1 MRRRTFSCALSVAAT
16 TLVVGLSG
24 AEAQQQG
31 FTNCSGTVF
40 STEEDFV
47 SPFGEE
53 HDGNPVISDGDLLAF
68 KPGGSVAICARNAD
82 LLRTGVLLEVE
93 GAMGLDAVDV
103 IDARAGIIAFSTE
116 LDEPF
121 GIFGHGDVLFP
132 DGTVI
137 PNAVLVANHPLRDN
151 AGLDAVHF
159 IGSRDRIREAIKLA
173 RSIGRDQLSD
183 DPQTFIERLKALEV
197 DIWFSV
203 EGTSEPPRGPAVLD
217 GDLLS
222 IFGGKVAP
230 QNVMLAPPIPAGI
243 LDRGVDFG
251 VDAVTADRRGNRER
265 IQFSTEILYRGRPE
279 PFTDGDVLKI
289 GGAVNITNE
298 TLLAPFKPRARFIGL
313 DALSFAPDGQTGMR
327 PHIDTL
333 CGDAFA
339 AFDFAADGLWRANF
353 ATMAPGDPPRRPC
366 GLWVPIGGTLP
377 IGLAADTGTL
387 TRFRVTYE
395 SLEAGPPLAGGIET
409 TWRIRTPL
417 LGFCTFATG
426 VTLSTDANGW
436 MDAADFVAA
445 RDGDP
450 AGPSGDG
457 SLGCANPHLRLA
469 VWNTKALPDSRE
481 NDLMQV
487 RLEWETTGS
496 GGPVASTNR
505 FNVQLDNILPQMPAY
520 PNNLEVRL
528 NDGSGT
534 KVPACG
540 EAPSGQSVFQVWA
553 DFKDD
558 HYWFFHLRVEG
569 GDPPISPSVP
579 SPSGDARHEY
589 FETPD
594 GPGPMGPL
602 KNTNDTGTVGMGL
615 VHLRNIDMAA
625 LFNESFKRCCYLL
638 RIRVYDAAIRHS
650 FGGINPSSSLSLN
663 DTVAITTFEAGG

>member
-1 MRRRTFSCALSVAAT
+1 MTKKIVSCILSAAAT
-16 TLVVGLSG
+16 AWVAG
-24 AEAQQQG
+24 AGIAQAQDQG
-31 FTNCSGTVF
+31 FDNCRGTIF

-47 SPFGEE
+47 SPVGED

-68 KPGGSVAICARNAD
+68 RPGGGVAICARNAD
-82 LLRTGVLLEVE
+82 LLRAGVLLEVE
-93 GAMGLDAVDV
+93 GSMGLDAVDV
-103 IDARAGIIAFSTE
+103 IDARAGVIAFSTE

-121 GIFGHGDVLFP
+121 GIFGHGDILFP
-132 DGTVI
+132 DGTII

-159 IGSRDRIREAIKLA
+159 IGSRDRIREAIRLA
-173 RSIGRDQLSD
+173 RSIGPEQLRE
-183 DPQTFIERLKALEV
+183 DPQTFIERIKALEV

-203 EGTSEPPRGPAVLD
+203 EGTSEPPGGPAILD

-222 IFGGKVAP
+222 VFGGKIAP
-230 QNVMLAPPIPAGI
+230 QSVMLSPPVPAGI

-289 GGAVNITNE
+289 GGTVDITNE
-298 TLLAPFKPRARFIGL
+298 TLLAPFKPRARFLGL
-313 DALSFAPDGQTGMR
+313 DALSFAPDGETGMR

-353 ATMAPGDPPRRPC
+353 ATMSPGDPPRRPC

-395 SLEAGPPLAGGIET
+395 SLEAGPPLAGGVET

-426 VTLSTDANGW
+426 VTLSTDASGW

-469 VWNTKALPDSRE
+469 VWNTTALPDDRE
-481 NDLMQV
+481 NDLMQI

-496 GGPVASTNR
+496 GGPVASTNT

-540 EAPSGQSVFQVWA
+540 EAPSGQSVFQVWSE
-553 DFKDD
+553 FKDA
-558 HYWFFHLRVEG
+558 HYWFFQIRLEG
-569 GDPPISPSVP
+569 GDPPISPVVP
-579 SPSGDARHEY
+579 SPSGDARHQY

-594 GPGPMGPL
+594 GPGPIGPL
-602 KNTNDTGTVGMGL
+602 KNTNDTGTVGLGL
-615 VHLRNIDMAA
+615 MHLRNIEMAA
-625 LFNESFKRCCYLL
+625 LFGESFQRCCYLL
-638 RIRVYDAAIRHS
+638 RIRVYDAAIRHT
-650 FGGINPSSSLSLN
+650 FGGINPSTSLDLN

>member
-1 MRRRTFSCALSVAAT
+1 MKRRMYPRVLSAAAT
-16 TLVVGLSG
+16 ALVAGL
-24 AEAQQQG
+24 AFAQAQEQG
-31 FTNCSGTVF
+31 FSDCRGLVF

-47 SPFGEE
+47 SPLGER

-68 KPGGSVAICARNAD
+68 LPGGNVAICARNAE

-121 GIFGHGDVLFP
+121 GIFGHGDILFP
-132 DGTVI
+132 DGTII
-137 PNAVLVANHPLRDN
+137 PNAVLVANHPLRSN

-159 IGSRDRIREAIKLA
+159 VGPLVRIREAIKLA
-173 RSIGRDQLSD
+173 REIGPEKLRE
-183 DPQTFIERLKALEV
+183 DPRSFIERLKEFEV

-203 EGTSEPPRGPAVLD
+203 EGTSEPPNGPAVLD

-222 IFGGKVAP
+222 VFGGKVAP
-230 QNVMLAPPIPAGI
+230 QNVMLSPPIPAGI

-265 IQFSTEILYRGRPE
+265 IQFSTEILYRGRPK

-289 GGAVNITNE
+289 GGSIDITNE
-298 TLLAPFKPRARFIGL
+298 TLVAPFKPRARFLGL
-313 DALSFAPDGQTGMR
+313 DALSLVRDGQTGMR

-339 AFDFAADGLWRANF
+339 AFDFATDGLWRANF

-366 GLWVPIGGTLP
+366 GLFVPIGGTLP
-377 IGLAADTGTL
+377 IGLSADTGTL
-387 TRFRVTYE
+387 TRFRVTFE
-395 SLEAGPPLAGGIET
+395 SLEPGTPLAGGIET
-409 TWRIRTPL
+409 KWRIRTPL

-469 VWNTKALPDSRE
+469 VWDTKALPNDRE
-481 NDLMQV
+481 NDLMQI

-496 GGPVASTNR
+496 GGPVASTNT
-505 FNVQLDNILPQMPAY
+505 FNVQLDNILPQMPPY
-520 PNNLEVRL
+520 PGNLEVRL

-540 EAPSGQSVFQVWA
+540 EAPSGQSVFQVWSE
-553 DFKDD
+553 FDD
-558 HYWFFHLRVEG
+558 EYYWFFNLRVEG
-569 GDPPISPSVP
+569 GDPPISPAVL

-602 KNTNDTGTVGMGL
+602 KNTDPTGTIGLGL

-625 LFNESFKRCCYLL
+625 LFDKSFKRCCYLL
-638 RIRVYDAAIRHS
+638 RIRVYDAAIRHT
-650 FGGINPSSSLSLN
+650 FGGINPSSSLDLN

>member
-1 MRRRTFSCALSVAAT
+1 MKRRMFSCVMSAAAT
-16 TLVVGLSG
+16 ALVAGLG
-24 AEAQQQG
+24 IAHAQEQG
-31 FTNCSGTVF
+31 FTNCRGTVF

-47 SPFGEE
+47 SPVGEA
-53 HDGNPVISDGDLLAF
+53 HDGNPVISDGDLLAYQ
-68 KPGGSVAICARNAD
+68 PGGSVAICARNPD
-82 LLRTGVLLEVE
+82 LLRPGVLLEVE

-121 GIFGHGDVLFP
+121 GIFGHGDILFP
-132 DGTVI
+132 DGTII
-137 PNAVLVANHPLRDN
+137 PNAVLVANHPLRAN

-159 IGSRDRIREAIKLA
+159 VGRSDAIREAIKLA
-173 RSIGRDQLSD
+173 ASIGRDQLTQ
-183 DPQTFIERLKALEV
+183 DPQTFIERIKELEV

-203 EGTSEPPRGPAVLD
+203 EGTSEPPNGPAVLD

-222 IFGGKVAP
+222 VFGSKIAP
-230 QNVMLAPPIPAGI
+230 QNVMLSPPIPAGI

-251 VDAVTADRRGNRER
+251 VDAVTGDRRGNRER
-265 IQFSTEILYRGRPE
+265 IQLSTEILYRGRPQ
-279 PFTDGDVLKI
+279 PFTDGDVLRI
-289 GGAVNITNE
+289 EGAIAITND
-298 TLLAPFKPRARFIGL
+298 TLLAPFKPRARFLGL
-313 DALSFAPDGQTGMR
+313 DALSLARDTDLGMR
-327 PHIDTL
+327 PHIDSL
-333 CGDAFA
+333 CGDPFA
-339 AFDFAADGLWRANF
+339 ASDFAADGLWRANF
-353 ATMAPGDPPRRPC
+353 ATMTPGDPPRRPC
-366 GLWVPIGGTLP
+366 GLWIPIGGTLP

-395 SLEAGPPLAGGIET
+395 SLEAGPPLAGGIQT
-409 TWRIRTPL
+409 TWRIRTPTVS
-417 LGFCTFATG
+417 GCNFSAG
-426 VTLSTDANGW
+426 ATLSTDPDGW

-450 AGPSGDG
+450 NGPSGDTVI
-457 SLGCANPHLRLA
+457 GCSNGHLRLA
-469 VWNTKALPDSRE
+469 VWDTKALPDDRE
-481 NDLMQV
+481 NDLMQI

-496 GGPVASTNR
+496 GGPVASPNT
-505 FNVQLDNILPQMPAY
+505 FNVQLDNILPMMPPY

-553 DFKDD
+553 EFRDD
-558 HYWFFHLRVEG
+558 YYWFFRLRVEG
-569 GDPPISPSVP
+569 GDPPISPFVP
-579 SPSGDARHEY
+579 SPSGDVRHEY

-602 KNTNDTGTVGMGL
+602 KNTDDTGTVGMGL

-625 LFNESFKRCCYLL
+625 LFGESFKRCCYLL
-638 RIRVYDAAIRHS
+638 RIRVYDAAIRHT
-650 FGGINPSSSLSLN
+650 FNGINPSTSLDLN